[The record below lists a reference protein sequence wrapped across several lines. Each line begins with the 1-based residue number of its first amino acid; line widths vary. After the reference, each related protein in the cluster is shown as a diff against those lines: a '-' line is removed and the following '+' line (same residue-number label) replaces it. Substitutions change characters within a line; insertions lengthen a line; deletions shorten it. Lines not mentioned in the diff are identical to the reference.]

1 MRASVGV
8 RVWPCVG
15 APSVTDVH
23 SAPCVTPS
31 LSPEPHR
38 CVVNPV
44 PRLCSQCPGPLIPS
58 RFCSVRCLHVPPS
71 PPCDEMWELEGLLCT
86 SKYREGRS
94 PERAWAAPAHLR
106 VSAPASVH
114 LRAAPGSLPRAQVPR
129 TGLPRERS
137 AGPPLTPASFYIAWP
152 FVSLWKKKKKNLFC
166 LIYLH
171 KCRKLILSKLLRT

>member
-1 MRASVGV
+1 MRACVRASVGV

-86 SKYREGRS
+86 SKYREGRG
-94 PERAWAAPAHLR
+94 PERGWPSVGGSRAPAGLCPGVRAPAGRPGVSAPGPGPPHWAAPGE
-106 VSAPASVH
+106 VS
-114 LRAAPGSLPRAQVPR
+114 RAATDACQFLHCVAVC
-129 TGLPRERS
+129 LFMEKE
-137 AGPPLTPASFYIAWP
+137 
-152 FVSLWKKKKKNLFC
+152 KKKKTC
-166 LIYLH
+166 
-171 KCRKLILSKLLRT
+171 SV